1 VIFYL
6 QAIIYGICLGALGY
20 GIFITMKI
28 FKIPDITT
36 DGSYTLGGVT
46 GAQLF
51 IQGWSWWWI
60 IPIAFFAGGIAGIIT
75 GFVHTKF
82 KIDALLAGIL
92 IMTGLYSI
100 NLTLLGRSNIPLN
113 EIQSMFIGQGIL
125 EWIPL
130 VLVIGILGF
139 LIHLLFKTDFGLAM
153 RATGESETM
162 TESLGIQNDKM
173 KIVGLGLANGLT
185 AISGFIMVQFQG
197 FADINMGIGVVL
209 VGLGSVLIGET
220 INRWFSMKSIGR
232 RLIFVLI
239 GCVVFQTLL
248 AIALSVGINPNF
260 IKLITALL
268 VLSIVGLPKI
278 LQKS

>member
-1 VIFYL
+1 MIFYL

-46 GAQLF
+46 SALLF
-51 IQGWSWWWI
+51 IEGWSWWWI
-60 IPIAFFAGGIAGIIT
+60 IPIAFFAGSIAGTIT
-75 GFVHTKF
+75 GLVHTKLR
-82 KIDALLAGIL
+82 IDALLAGIL
-92 IMTGLYSI
+92 VMTGLYSI

-113 EIQSMFIGQGIL
+113 EIQSMFNGQGIL

-139 LIHLLFKTDFGLAM
+139 FIHFLFKTDFGLAM

-173 KIVGLGLANGLT
+173 KIIGLGLANGLT

-209 VGLGSVLIGET
+209 IGLGSVLIGET
-220 INRWFSMKSIGR
+220 INRWFPMKSIGQ

-248 AIALSVGINPNF
+248 AIALSVGVNPNF
-260 IKLITALL
+260 IKFITALL